1 MGRTKLSSDQVGLKV
16 VFALAYLGILVQ
28 ILVPFNLVAF
38 LFVTLL
44 FGILSYIRF
53 FSSDKIE
60 FDEDKMYLIYS
71 DGETE
76 INLKDIDFIGRSFF
90 RNMGMYRIRYVYND
104 EKYFAQFYPQY
115 ITGALK
121 NFKAKVK
128 QKNPKA
134 IIDNYLGQYL

>member
-16 VFALAYLGILVQ
+16 LFALAYLGILVQ
-28 ILVPFNLVAF
+28 ILVPFNLVIF
-38 LFVTLL
+38 LGVTVL
-44 FGILSYIRF
+44 FGIMSYVRF

-76 INLKDIDFIGRSFF
+76 INLKDIDFIGRSFY
-90 RNMGMYRIRYVYND
+90 RNIGIYRIRYSDND
-104 EKYFAQFYPQY
+104 DKYFAQFYPQY
-115 ITGALK
+115 FTGALK
-121 NFKAKVK
+121 KFKAEVK